1 MKRHPTDGAMVL
13 ARWKHEGMTES
24 QQIMSEKPTA
34 LAETQTIG
42 SISDVT
48 GIPDKSKRRFNDQAE
63 RKRHEKALDDAI
75 ENTFPASDPV
85 SAEQP
90 V

>member
-1 MKRHPTDGAMVL
+1 MKFRPTDGAMVL
-13 ARWKHEGMTES
+13 ARWRHEGVTKSPQMMGNKLATLPETETIGMTVGVTRKP
-24 QQIMSEKPTA
+24 EKPKA
-34 LAETQTIG
+34 KISHET
-42 SISDVT
+42 
-48 GIPDKSKRRFNDQAE
+48 E
-63 RKRHEKALDDAI
+63 RKRQEKALDEAI